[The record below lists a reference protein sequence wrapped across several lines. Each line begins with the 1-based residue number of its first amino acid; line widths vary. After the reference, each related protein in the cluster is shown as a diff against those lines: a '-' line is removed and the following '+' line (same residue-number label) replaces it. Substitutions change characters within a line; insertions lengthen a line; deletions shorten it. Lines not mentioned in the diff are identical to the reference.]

1 MKKII
6 SAILGISM
14 LSGAIT
20 ANAVEI
26 NTFSDELKVYVDNTD
41 VYANSENKPLIIND
55 RTVVPLRPIFEALGI
70 DDENIK
76 WYPEES
82 KAIFADGNA
91 ECTFVNES
99 SVAVLKYTDGIK
111 TTVNLDVPATI
122 YNGNFYIPIR
132 AYCELWDMGIEWNN
146 SSRSV
151 NISSDKSYEPESDNG
166 DVSQWL
172 GTWYHTDYS
181 DPQSIDDWDE
191 VNVSYENGKYYV
203 KKNGKVDEVVFINS
217 NTAESVNATVYG
229 SNDGEDIN
237 NNKLTEDMHI
247 KNGYDFE
254 IDVNGE
260 QSIRIYKKCV
270 ETDAMIKAEWQSGY
284 REIPEYMHEASEEK
298 VESTPYAQVGEY
310 LYSND
315 DGGQATLEVMSI
327 NGNKVEFVMTV
338 VNNYGRMAEISTIV
352 SLNENGY
359 ATFEN
364 VEDNWGNK
372 NSGYVKF
379 DSNTVTFKVTEHII
393 ATDASYGMPDVEFVL
408 SY

>member
-1 MKKII
+1 
-6 SAILGISM
+6 M

-70 DDENIK
+70 DGENIK

-99 SVAVLKYTDGIK
+99 SVAVLKYTDGIE

-151 NISSDKSYEPESDNG
+151 NISSDKSYEPEADNG

-229 SNDGEDIN
+229 SNDGVDIN
-237 NNKLTEDMHI
+237 NNKLTADMHI
-247 KNGYDFE
+247 KNAYHFE
-254 IDVNGE
+254 FDYYGE
-260 QSIRIYKKCV
+260 QTIRIYEKCV

-284 REIPEYMHEASEEK
+284 REIPEYMYEYAVDKTVKLTEEEAKVKLETWIGDLGTWVDGKQNGLACDGIKIDNGKEYYQFRLVGLVDNHTTTLTWYVVSVDGSEIFEGWF
-298 VESTPYAQVGEY
+298 A
-310 LYSND
+310 
-315 DGGQATLEVMSI
+315 
-327 NGNKVEFVMTV
+327 
-338 VNNYGRMAEISTIV
+338 
-352 SLNENGY
+352 NGY
-359 ATFEN
+359 LERF
-364 VEDNWGNK
+364 
-372 NSGYVKF
+372 
-379 DSNTVTFKVTEHII
+379 
-393 ATDASYGMPDVEFVL
+393 
-408 SY
+408 